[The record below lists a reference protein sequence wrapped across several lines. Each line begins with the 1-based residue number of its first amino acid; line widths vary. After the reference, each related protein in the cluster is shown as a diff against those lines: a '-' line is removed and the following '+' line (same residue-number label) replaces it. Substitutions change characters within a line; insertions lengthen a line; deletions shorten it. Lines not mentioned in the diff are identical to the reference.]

1 MSVMSE
7 VNEQQRMQV
16 TQGVMNML
24 DAWNL
29 SARDIIKIL
38 DLPGTVRSRNV
49 ARFREDTPFPDEPE
63 VLKRVDYLLRISDAL
78 RTYFPR
84 NPEMRSL
91 WMRKA
96 NRHFGRKAPLATMV
110 EGGESGLIS
119 VLMHLDCTYAWDRT
133 GSKASYGS

>member
-1 MSVMSE
+1 M
-7 VNEQQRMQV
+7 QQQADDKQMFITRGIMDL
-16 TQGVMNML
+16 L
-24 DAWNL
+24 DGWNL
-29 SARDIIKIL
+29 SARDIITIL
-38 DLPGTVRSRNV
+38 DLPSSVRSRNI
-49 ARFREDTPFPDEPE
+49 ARFRDDLPLPDQPQ
-63 VLKRVDYLLRISDAL
+63 VMKRVDYLLRISDAL

-91 WMRKA
+91 WVKKRNK
-96 NRHFGRKAPLATMV
+96 HFGRKAPLAAMV